1 MFQTVLQLASFLPLD
16 GFEVLKQ
23 VREKVNK
30 DIPVVLLT
38 ALGET
43 EKVVQGLKLGADD
56 YIVKPFEP
64 SELVVRIESVLR
76 RSKRSEQKT
85 NDIFTIITC

>member
-1 MFQTVLQLASFLPLD
+1 MFWTVIQIASFLPLD
-16 GFEVLKQ
+16 RFEVLKQ

-43 EKVVQGLKLGADD
+43 EKVVQCLKLGADD

-64 SELVVRIESVLR
+64 SELVARIESVLR

-85 NDIFTIITC
+85 NDILR